1 MVFFYKDLYHRQFIY
16 EFSNSK
22 ILTWNANMLPKR
34 EECYLEFNLRV
45 FNGEFDPGSG

>member
-1 MVFFYKDLYHRQFIY
+1 MVFFIKTYIIVSLFY

-34 EECYLEFNLRV
+34 EERYLEFNLRV